1 MFREKPLIGS
11 WVGLAGGLRVCSL
24 ICWVSPSLRLKVKRV
39 EEVSFNIESRL
50 NNKNNEKIIIFQR
63 DKERLE
69 YAKK

>member
-1 MFREKPLIGS
+1 M
-11 WVGLAGGLRVCSL
+11 
-24 ICWVSPSLRLKVKRV
+24 

-69 YAKK
+69 YAKKNEFKKVGR